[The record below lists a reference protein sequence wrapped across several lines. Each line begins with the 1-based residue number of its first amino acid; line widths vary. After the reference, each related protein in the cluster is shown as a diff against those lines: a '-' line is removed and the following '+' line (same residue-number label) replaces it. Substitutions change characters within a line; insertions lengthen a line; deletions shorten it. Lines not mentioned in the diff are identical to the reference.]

1 MIPRAAI
8 RDQLR
13 QYQKRL
19 QLGDALPPIPEIA
32 RRAGVH
38 RDTVYAALN
47 GDRLCD
53 RTWRQLYNAL
63 EQLRDIIQ
71 ATPSRVLAVQ
81 FTSRGATIKPGLGQP
96 LLQARRLSER

>member
-8 RDQLR
+8 LEQLR

-19 QLGDALPPIPEIA
+19 QLGDALPPITEIA
-32 RRAGVH
+32 RRAGLH
-38 RDTVYAALN
+38 RDSVYSALN

-63 EQLRDIIQ
+63 EELRDIVQ
-71 ATPSRVLAVQ
+71 ATPSKAMSVQ
-81 FTSRGATIKPGLGQP
+81 FTARGATLRPGLGLP
-96 LLQARRLSER
+96 LLQARRLSEG